1 MKFKKALLINIS
13 EDKLDPIYWEKLDS
27 LIERKVSLPK
37 DSPQIQK
44 ELADTD
50 CILTGF
56 QIDVGKK
63 EIDSSPS
70 LKYVSVLATAY
81 GKIDTDYAKKKNVV
95 VSNVPGYATESVAE
109 LVFALILENIR
120 DIAKARERGI
130 KSNYSEVGIRATEI
144 KDKVFAVLGLGRI
157 GARVARIAQGF
168 GADIRYWS
176 KNRNKDAEKDGI
188 KYQDADKL
196 IKEADIISLHL
207 AETPETKKFLN
218 KKRINSIKQGALIIS
233 TVPNEITDLNALEER
248 LKVGDTTFISD
259 HADELDPKYAK
270 KLSKYANCI
279 LYPPIGYISDEARIA
294 KQEIF
299 IGNTEAFLN
308 GKPQNVVN

>member
-1 MKFKKALLINIS
+1 MKFKKALIINIS
-13 EDKLDPIYWEKLDS
+13 EDKLDPIYWKKLDS
-27 LIERKVSLPK
+27 LVERKVSLPK

-44 ELADTD
+44 ELANTD

-63 EIDSSPS
+63 EIDSSPN

-81 GKIDTDYAKKKNVV
+81 GKIDTDYARKKGIV

-109 LVFALILENIR
+109 LVFAIILENIR

-157 GARVARIAQGF
+157 GRRVAEIAKGF
-168 GADIRYWS
+168 GADVRYWS
-176 KNRNKDAEKDGI
+176 KNRKKDLEKVGI

-196 IKEADIISLHL
+196 IKEADIISLHF
-207 AETPETKKFLN
+207 AETAETKHFLN
-218 KKRINSIKQGALIIS
+218 KKRVNSIKSGTLIIS
-233 TVPNEITDLNALEER
+233 TVPNEITDLDALEER
-248 LKVGDTTFISD
+248 LKVGDITFISD
-259 HADELDPKYAK
+259 HADELDPKEAK

-279 LYPPIGYISDEARIA
+279 LYSPIGYISDEARIA

-299 IGNTEAFLN
+299 IGNMERFLK
-308 GKPQNVVN
+308 GKPTNKVN